1 MIDHKSVSDSNGC
14 SSNALDLIRDGSLIG
29 PRRRRSLLATSASA
43 VVHGVRRQHGMRG
56 RKLVGAFL

>member
-1 MIDHKSVSDSNGC
+1 VSDSNGC